1 RHHPAAR
8 LAGVRLPATRRALSP
23 PGAGPWSFDAGD
35 RQALPHGLV
44 LTDEE
49 PDGAVDGRH
58 DLRIH
63 LGHLD
68 LGDELPPGDAVTVRD
83 VPGGQHAL
91 GVGVGVV
98 DRWEEHLGHASTVLI
113 AASIRSCRGSTA
125 YSRSWA

>member
-1 RHHPAAR
+1 MPSTGATTSAST
-8 LAGVRLPATRRALSP
+8 LATWTSAMSC
-23 PGAGPWSFDAGD
+23 
-35 RQALPHGLV
+35 
-44 LTDEE
+44 
-49 PDGAVDGRH
+49 
-58 DLRIH
+58 
-63 LGHLD
+63 
-68 LGDELPPGDAVTVRD
+68 PPGDAVTVRD